1 MEDKWSQVIDKNSI
15 NRANLME
22 IIRNGWSDLE
32 NKEI

>member
-1 MEDKWSQVIDKNSI
+1 MESIDENSI

-32 NKEI
+32 NKGI

>member
-1 MEDKWSQVIDKNSI
+1 MESIDENSI